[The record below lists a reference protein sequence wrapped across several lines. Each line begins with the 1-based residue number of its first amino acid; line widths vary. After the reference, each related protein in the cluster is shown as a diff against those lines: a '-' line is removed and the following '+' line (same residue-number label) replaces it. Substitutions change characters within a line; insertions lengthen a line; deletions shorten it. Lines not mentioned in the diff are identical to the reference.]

1 MGLDTTHDCF
11 HGAYSAFNRFRQY
24 IAKGCGGSFPPHDP
38 EFRDDDEN
46 KPLPGH
52 WYYEPKIVPEEH
64 REGMTLFLG
73 HSDCDGIFTPQE
85 AIKVAKFLRWVA
97 PRVQAVEW
105 GHIQGPVDA
114 RILKF
119 AEGCELAASRNE
131 NVEFG

>member
-38 EFRDDDEN
+38 EFRDDDGN

-73 HSDCDGIFTPQE
+73 HSDYDGIFTPPGGDQGSQVPE
-85 AIKVAKFLRWVA
+85 VGSSKSPGSGVGAY
-97 PRVQAVEW
+97 PRA
-105 GHIQGPVDA
+105 
-114 RILKF
+114 
-119 AEGCELAASRNE
+119 C
-131 NVEFG
+131 